1 MFGTSTL
8 CRPQCQERWLGDCW
22 CLHKWII
29 LVTWVFWPLSSEFCF
44 MDHRAGAVRQST
56 WGSQT
61 PWELWGFSA
70 LEHSYLVHRSFSAL
84 FIEALQTYFWP
95 WIICGMVTELIKHF
109 PGLGIC
115 GQRFLKNNL
124 WELKQNKASHL
135 LNEIAWM
142 LESPLR
148 SLPKKRTGGVLNYGC
163 QILWDP
169 EI

>member
-1 MFGTSTL
+1 MNYLGYLGILTS
-8 CRPQCQERWLGDCW
+8 
-22 CLHKWII
+22 
-29 LVTWVFWPLSSEFCF
+29 VFWVLL
-44 MDHRAGAVRQST
+44 H
-56 WGSQT
+56 GSQS
-61 PWELWGFSA
+61 WGCPAEHLGLPDTLGALGFAA